1 MTDPVSSTLQQ
12 RTLSILFTFFA
23 LAGALL
29 QNNLLLQNNQN
40 EQLSMLFIN
49 LMSDKDHLLL
59 AEQSFSRSVPSH
71 PAFPVPDQNAVVL
84 SFRNN
89 FSTLSTVALVR
100 IEFFPAG
107 DFQRTDWTCLFSLDR
122 FLPRC
127 YFERYRSRKIIP
139 FLSYVRLSCVRFIA
153 THFKSRRPKT
163 TLTIFTKT

>member
-1 MTDPVSSTLQQ
+1 MRDYYLLQTVTDPVSSTLQQ

-89 FSTLSTVALVR
+89 FSTSSTVALVR

-139 FLSYVRLSCVRFIA
+139 FLSYARLSCVG
-153 THFKSRRPKT
+153 
-163 TLTIFTKT
+163 L

>member
-29 QNNLLLQNNQN
+29 QNNLL
-40 EQLSMLFIN
+40 
-49 LMSDKDHLLL
+49 LLL

-89 FSTLSTVALVR
+89 FSTSSTVALVR

-139 FLSYVRLSCVRFIA
+139 FLSYARLSCVG
-153 THFKSRRPKT
+153 
-163 TLTIFTKT
+163 L